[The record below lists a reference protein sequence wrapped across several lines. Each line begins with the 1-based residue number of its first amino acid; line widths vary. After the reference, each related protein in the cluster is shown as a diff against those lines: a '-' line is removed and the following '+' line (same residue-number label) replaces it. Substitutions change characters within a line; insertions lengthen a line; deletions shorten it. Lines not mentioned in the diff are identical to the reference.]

1 DGVKSKLENAVI
13 VLAGVEGD
21 KVSLIASVA
30 KDFTASIKAG
40 DIIKH
45 LATELG
51 GKGGGKPDLAQGGAP
66 PCAKSG
72 LPPPLPPSSVAR
84 CLMMSPAFI
93 DAVKSFAT

>member
-1 DGVKSKLENAVI
+1 
-13 VLAGVEGD
+13 
-21 KVSLIASVA
+21 VA

-93 DAVKSFAT
+93 DAVKSFATDAIKLTLSPSTPASTMTAFSNFDFTPS